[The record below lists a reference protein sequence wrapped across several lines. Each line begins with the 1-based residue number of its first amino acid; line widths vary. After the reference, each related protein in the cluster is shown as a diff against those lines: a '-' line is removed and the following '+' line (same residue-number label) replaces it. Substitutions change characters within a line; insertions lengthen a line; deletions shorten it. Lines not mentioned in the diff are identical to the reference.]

1 MSVPARLPR
10 STQLPRGDLTPQEM
24 KAILWPIVKRLPA
37 YVRLAWALVREPA
50 IPRRYKT
57 LLYTTAVY
65 TFTPLHLIASPIP
78 VVGQADSVVLLL
90 LGLRQALTHCPPQV
104 KARHLARLK
113 IRPGQMDKDLHATL
127 GVAWYALGEIGRPV
141 TRNVRFAGRVAGGFS
156 RRLAYRIREQGKGK
170 RKQ

>member
-1 MSVPARLPR
+1 MSVPARRPR
-10 STQLPRGDLTPQEM
+10 NVRPSRGDLTPQDL

-65 TFTPLHLIASPIP
+65 TFSPLHLVASPIP

-90 LGLRQALTHCPPQV
+90 MGLRQALAHCPPQV

-113 IRPGQMDKDLHATL
+113 ISPGQMDKDLRATM

-156 RRLAYRIREQGKGK
+156 RRLVYRIRDEGRGK
-170 RKQ
+170 RER